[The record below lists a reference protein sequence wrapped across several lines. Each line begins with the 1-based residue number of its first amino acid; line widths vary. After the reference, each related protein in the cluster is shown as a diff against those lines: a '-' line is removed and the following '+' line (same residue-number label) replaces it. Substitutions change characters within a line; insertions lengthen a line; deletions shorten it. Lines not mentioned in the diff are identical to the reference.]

1 MTHSPVKHLHS
12 LPVLLNKP
20 PQAWADLRG
29 DALHPDIYGIVLFH
43 QTPDGVII
51 ATDVSG
57 LPHGQGTCS
66 GRFFAFHI
74 HEGSAC
80 RGSATDPFSAAGGH
94 FNPAGCS
101 HPYHAGDLPPLLGC
115 GGDAMTV
122 FLTDRFRLDEVIGR
136 TVVIH
141 ENADDFTTQPAGNA
155 RRAYR
160 LRRYRALYHFAATAV
175 LGAAGASGRSAGTF
189 SRKRP
194 LMSKAIPR
202 RKPAERRRN
211 APHKLHG
218 YFRSG
223 PLTAL
228 RCRRLRRNRRLAV
241 RIICPQCG

>member
-1 MTHSPVKHLHS
+1 MRFSVFLRGKKIPILSPASHASVRPCIAWKKSTHGLRRTAKRKELISSITHSPVKHLHS

-155 RRAYR
+155 
-160 LRRYRALYHFAATAV
+160 
-175 LGAAGASGRSAGTF
+175 GARIACGV
-189 SRKRP
+189 
-194 LMSKAIPR
+194 I
-202 RKPAERRRN
+202 ER
-211 APHKLHG
+211 
-218 YFRSG
+218 FTISQQ
-223 PLTAL
+223 
-228 RCRRLRRNRRLAV
+228 
-241 RIICPQCG
+241 PQF

>member
-122 FLTDRFRLDEVIGR
+122 FLTNRFRLDEVIGR

-141 ENADDFTTQPAGNA
+141 ENADDFTTQPAGHAANLRKGVGTPRTSCTDISA
-155 RRAYR
+155 AVR
-160 LRRYRALYHFAATAV
+160 LQPCGAEGCGGIAV
-175 LGAAGASGRSAGTF
+175 L
-189 SRKRP
+189 
-194 LMSKAIPR
+194 
-202 RKPAERRRN
+202 
-211 APHKLHG
+211 
-218 YFRSG
+218 
-223 PLTAL
+223 
-228 RCRRLRRNRRLAV
+228 
-241 RIICPQCG
+241 QCA

>member
-80 RGSATDPFSAAGGH
+80 RGSAPKYVA
-94 FNPAGCS
+94 
-101 HPYHAGDLPPLLGC
+101 
-115 GGDAMTV
+115 
-122 FLTDRFRLDEVIGR
+122 
-136 TVVIH
+136 
-141 ENADDFTTQPAGNA
+141 
-155 RRAYR
+155 
-160 LRRYRALYHFAATAV
+160 
-175 LGAAGASGRSAGTF
+175 
-189 SRKRP
+189 
-194 LMSKAIPR
+194 
-202 RKPAERRRN
+202 
-211 APHKLHG
+211 
-218 YFRSG
+218 
-223 PLTAL
+223 
-228 RCRRLRRNRRLAV
+228 
-241 RIICPQCG
+241 

>member
-155 RRAYR
+155 
-160 LRRYRALYHFAATAV
+160 
-175 LGAAGASGRSAGTF
+175 GARIACGV
-189 SRKRP
+189 
-194 LMSKAIPR
+194 I
-202 RKPAERRRN
+202 ER
-211 APHKLHG
+211 
-218 YFRSG
+218 FTISQQ
-223 PLTAL
+223 
-228 RCRRLRRNRRLAV
+228 
-241 RIICPQCG
+241 PQF

>member
-80 RGSATDPFSAAGGH
+80 RGSATDPRFPPPAGISIRPDAPILTTPETFRRCSAA
-94 FNPAGCS
+94 
-101 HPYHAGDLPPLLGC
+101 
-115 GGDAMTV
+115 
-122 FLTDRFRLDEVIGR
+122 
-136 TVVIH
+136 
-141 ENADDFTTQPAGNA
+141 
-155 RRAYR
+155 
-160 LRRYRALYHFAATAV
+160 AAT
-175 LGAAGASGRSAGTF
+175 R
-189 SRKRP
+189 
-194 LMSKAIPR
+194 
-202 RKPAERRRN
+202 
-211 APHKLHG
+211 
-218 YFRSG
+218 
-223 PLTAL
+223 
-228 RCRRLRRNRRLAV
+228 
-241 RIICPQCG
+241 